1 MNQNDEFQALQ
12 HINKLI
18 TLAENNNFKELNKEH
33 RKITES
39 IFYDYVAYFTI
50 MFLSLMRY
58 FVVMNYNLFHY
69 TLRHK

>member
-1 MNQNDEFQALQ
+1 MIENDEFQALQ

-39 IFYDYVAYFTI
+39 IFYDYVSFA
-50 MFLSLMRY
+50 
-58 FVVMNYNLFHY
+58 NALF
-69 TLRHK
+69 RDRN

>member
-1 MNQNDEFQALQ
+1 MIENDEFQALQ

-39 IFYDYVAYFTI
+39 IFFDYV
-50 MFLSLMRY
+50 SQ
-58 FVVMNYNLFHY
+58 
-69 TLRHK
+69 

>member
-33 RKITES
+33 RFIG
-39 IFYDYVAYFTI
+39 IFP
-50 MFLSLMRY
+50 MFRKVRKV
-58 FVVMNYNLFHY
+58 FNF
-69 TLRHK
+69 